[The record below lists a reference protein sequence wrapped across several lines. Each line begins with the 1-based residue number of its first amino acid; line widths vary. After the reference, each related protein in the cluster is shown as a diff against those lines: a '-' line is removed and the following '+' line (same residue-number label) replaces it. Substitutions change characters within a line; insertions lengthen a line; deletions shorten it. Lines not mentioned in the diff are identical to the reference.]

1 MSLDFEVIGPYRVVR
16 VLGQGG
22 MGTVY
27 QAIHAKSNEPV
38 AIKVIASNLA
48 QHQRFRRRFDA
59 EIQTLIK
66 LKHPNIVQLIGFGEE
81 RGLLFYSMEYVDG
94 ENLQQEL
101 RRSKTLP
108 WERVVDLAIEVCSA
122 LKHAHDFGVIH
133 RDLKPANL
141 MINSEGRLKLTDFGI
156 ARLFGATEV
165 TVEGSIL
172 GTADYMSPEQ
182 AEGKTVSIRSDLYSL
197 GCICYTALAG
207 RPPFMGKNIPEILFN
222 VRYGTL
228 TPLIN
233 LAPHVPK
240 ELCGLIEEMLR
251 KEPSMRPPTGLVIG
265 NRLQSLR
272 AGLTKRAK
280 DLGSDKIE
288 VGNLRELTSIDLHD
302 DTEIASAF
310 PSMIPSGPTIAEA
323 DKSKASLVDASKK
336 SKPPATENQVYNQ
349 DAKTQSSTSP
359 SYSQSVAGP
368 QDLTRIALSNSE
380 FELSDPPSGLDLAAK
395 TNFTEVGESDRR
407 RSSIVI
413 AESEESTVWKQWT
426 SVAGLVVVLL
436 LCTGAIVWFT
446 RAPSADSLYL
456 QISQA
461 MNSEDDAQI
470 LEIEP
475 VIENFQS
482 LYPNDPRNQDAEL
495 LLGEIYSLQTIK
507 QLQRKAKRGGTDLLD
522 PVEQAFLE
530 CIKYQEIDSGV
541 AKRKLKAMATVFGSS
556 ENLTAKQRIFVE
568 QAKRIAEQL
577 EADSKSSKSPAIAA
591 IEEQMIWAEANLT
604 SSVRAEW
611 LRGLIELFED
621 KAWARE
627 LIVSAKRKLAEIQ

>member
-1 MSLDFEVIGPYRVVR
+1 MSLDFEVIGPYRVIR

-27 QAIHAKSNEPV
+27 EAVHAKSKEPV
-38 AIKVIASNLA
+38 AVKVIAPNLA

-81 RGLLFYSMEYVDG
+81 KGLLFYSMEYVDG

-108 WERVVDLAIEVCSA
+108 WERVVDLAIDVCSA

-141 MINSEGRLKLTDFGI
+141 MINSQGKLKLTDFGI
-156 ARLFGATEV
+156 ARLFGASEV
-165 TVEGSIL
+165 TVEGSVL

-207 RPPFMGKNIPEILFN
+207 RPPFVGKNIPEILFN

-228 TPLIN
+228 TPLAN

-251 KEPSMRPPTGLVIG
+251 KEPSMRPPTGLVVG

-280 DLGSDKIE
+280 DLQADKTE

-302 DTEIASAF
+302 DTEIASVL
-310 PSMIPSGPTIAEA
+310 PSIVPS
-323 DKSKASLVDASKK
+323 DATVVLSDRNKTKPSINPKK
-336 SKPPATENQVYNQ
+336 PS
-349 DAKTQSSTSP
+349 DAKINGNDSQEPAVTQSSTSA
-359 SYSQSVAGP
+359 SFSQSMAGP
-368 QDLTRIALSNSE
+368 QDPTREAHSNSE
-380 FELSDPPSGLDLAAK
+380 FELNDPPSGVDLTAK

-413 AESEESTVWKQWT
+413 ADTEPANAWTQWL
-426 SVAGLVVVLL
+426 SVAGLIAVLI
-436 LCTGAIVWFT
+436 LCAGIILWFT
-446 RAPSADSLYL
+446 RSPSADSLYL
-456 QISQA
+456 EISQA
-461 MNSEDDAQI
+461 MNSAEDAQI

-475 VIENFQS
+475 TAESFQA
-482 LYPNDPRNQDAEL
+482 LYPSDPRNTEVEAL
-495 LLGEIYSLQTIK
+495 LEEIDSIRTIK
-507 QLQRKAKRGGTDLLD
+507 QLQQKARRGGTDLLD

-530 CIKYQEIDSGV
+530 CVKYQEIDTEI
-541 AKRKLKAMATVFGSS
+541 AKRKLRAMAIVFRAS
-556 ENLTAKQRIFVE
+556 ENLTPKQRIFVD
-568 QAKRIAEQL
+568 QAGRLAEQL
-577 EADSKSSKSPAIAA
+577 EADSKPSRSPAIES
-591 IEEQMIWAEANLT
+591 IEEQMIWAEANLPAST
-604 SSVRAEW
+604 RAEW
-611 LRGLIELFED
+611 LRGLIELFEE
-621 KAWARE
+621 KPWARE
-627 LIVSAKRKLAEIQ
+627 LIESAKRKLDEIK

>member
-1 MSLDFEVIGPYRVVR
+1 VSLDFEVIGPYRVIR

-27 QAIHAKSNEPV
+27 EAVHAKSKDPV
-38 AIKVIASNLA
+38 AVKVIAANLA

-81 RGLLFYSMEYVDG
+81 KGLLFYSMEYVDG

-108 WERVVDLAIEVCSA
+108 WERVVDLAIDVCSA

-141 MINSEGRLKLTDFGI
+141 MINSQGKLKLTDFGI
-156 ARLFGATEV
+156 ARLFGASEV
-165 TVEGSIL
+165 TVEGSVL

-182 AEGKTVSIRSDLYSL
+182 AEGKTVSLRSDLYSL
-197 GCICYTALAG
+197 GCICYTALTG

-228 TPLIN
+228 TPLST
-233 LAPHVPK
+233 LAPQVPK

-251 KEPSMRPPTGLVIG
+251 KEPSMRPPTGLVVG

-280 DLGSDKIE
+280 DLAADKTE
-288 VGNLRELTSIDLHD
+288 VGNLKELTSIDLRD
-302 DTEIASAF
+302 DTELASAL
-310 PSMIPSGPTIAEA
+310 PSMTPSDATVVLS
-323 DKSKASLVDASKK
+323 DKNKTRPSESFKKQPDSKSDGDHS
-336 SKPPATENQVYNQ
+336 EEQ
-349 DAKTQSSTSP
+349 AKTKSATSP
-359 SYSQSVAGP
+359 SISHSVAGP

-380 FELSDPPSGLDLAAK
+380 FELSDPPSGLDLTAK

-413 AESEESTVWKQWT
+413 ADTESATAWNQWL
-426 SVAGLVVVLL
+426 SVAGLIGVLV
-436 LCTGAIVWFT
+436 LCAGIIFWFT
-446 RAPSADSLYL
+446 RPPSADSLYL
-456 QISQA
+456 EISQA
-461 MNSEDDAQI
+461 MNSAEDSQI
-470 LEIEP
+470 LDAEP
-475 VIENFQS
+475 IAESFQT
-482 LYPNDPRNQDAEL
+482 LYPSDPRNAEVAVL
-495 LLGEIYSLQTIK
+495 LEEIESLQTIK
-507 QLQRKAKRGGTDLLD
+507 QLQRKARRGGTDLLD

-530 CIKYQEIDSGV
+530 CVKYQEIDSEI
-541 AKRKLKAMATVFGSS
+541 AKRKLRAMATVFRGS
-556 ENLTAKQRIFVE
+556 ENLTAKQRIFVD
-568 QAKRIAEQL
+568 QASRLAEHL
-577 EADSKSSKSPAIAA
+577 EAESKPSRNPAIES
-591 IEEQMIWAEANLT
+591 INEQMIWAEANLPAST
-604 SSVRAEW
+604 RAEW
-611 LRGLIELFED
+611 LRGLIELFEE
-621 KAWARE
+621 KPWARE
-627 LIVSAKRKLAEIQ
+627 LIESAKRKLEAIE

>member
-1 MSLDFEVIGPYRVVR
+1 MSLDFEVIGPYRVIR

-27 QAIHAKSNEPV
+27 EAVHAKSKEPV
-38 AIKVIASNLA
+38 AVKVIAANLA

-81 RGLLFYSMEYVDG
+81 KGLLFYSMEYVDG

-108 WERVVDLAIEVCSA
+108 WERVVDLAIDVCSA

-141 MINSEGRLKLTDFGI
+141 MINSHGKLKLTDFGI
-156 ARLFGATEV
+156 ARLFGASEV
-165 TVEGSIL
+165 TVEGSVL

-207 RPPFMGKNIPEILFN
+207 RPPFIGKNIPEILFN

-228 TPLIN
+228 TPLSN
-233 LAPHVPK
+233 LAPQVPK

-251 KEPSMRPPTGLVIG
+251 KEPSMRPPTGLVVG

-280 DLGSDKIE
+280 DLAADKTEI
-288 VGNLRELTSIDLHD
+288 GNLRELTSIDLRD
-302 DTEIASAF
+302 DTEIASVL
-310 PSMIPSGPTIAEA
+310 PSMVPSDVTVVLSDTNKTKPSEPPKQLSDA
-323 DKSKASLVDASKK
+323 KSNSNHSQE
-336 SKPPATENQVYNQ
+336 PP
-349 DAKTQSSTSP
+349 KTQSSTSP
-359 SYSQSVAGP
+359 SFSHSMAGP
-368 QDLTRIALSNSE
+368 QDLTREALSKSE
-380 FELSDPPSGLDLAAK
+380 FEINDPPSGIDLTAK

-413 AESEESTVWKQWT
+413 ADAETSTAWNQWL
-426 SVAGLVVVLL
+426 SVAGLIGVLIA
-436 LCTGAIVWFT
+436 CAGTIFWFT
-446 RAPSADSLYL
+446 RPPSADSLYL
-456 QISQA
+456 EISQA
-461 MNSEDDAQI
+461 MNSAEDSQI

-475 VIENFQS
+475 TAESFQA
-482 LYPNDPRNQDAEL
+482 LYPSDPRNTEVEVL
-495 LLGEIYSLQTIK
+495 LEEIDSLRTIK
-507 QLQRKAKRGGTDLLD
+507 QLQRKARRGGTDLLD

-530 CIKYQEIDSGV
+530 CIKYQEIDTEI
-541 AKRKLKAMATVFGSS
+541 AKRKLQAMAVVFRAS
-556 ENLTAKQRIFVE
+556 ENLTSKQRIFVD
-568 QAKRIAEQL
+568 QARRLAEQL
-577 EADSKSSKSPAIAA
+577 EAESQPSRSPAIES
-591 IEEQMIWAEANLT
+591 IEEQMTWAEANLPAST
-604 SSVRAEW
+604 RAEW
-611 LRGLIELFED
+611 LRGLIELFEE
-621 KAWARE
+621 KPWARE
-627 LIVSAKRKLAEIQ
+627 LIESAKRKLEAIK

>member
-1 MSLDFEVIGPYRVVR
+1 MSLDFEVIGPYRVIR

-27 QAIHAKSNEPV
+27 EAVHAKSKEPV
-38 AIKVIASNLA
+38 AVKVIAANLA

-81 RGLLFYSMEYVDG
+81 KGLLFYSMEYVDG

-108 WERVVDLAIEVCSA
+108 WERVVDLAIDVCSA

-141 MINSEGRLKLTDFGI
+141 MINSQGKLKLTDFGI
-156 ARLFGATEV
+156 ARLFGASEV
-165 TVEGSIL
+165 TVEGSVL

-207 RPPFMGKNIPEILFN
+207 RPPFIGKNIPEILFN

-228 TPLIN
+228 TPLSN
-233 LAPHVPK
+233 LAPQVPK

-251 KEPSMRPPTGLVIG
+251 KEPSMRPPTGLVVG

-280 DLGSDKIE
+280 DLAADKTEI
-288 VGNLRELTSIDLHD
+288 GNLRELTSIDLRD
-302 DTEIASAF
+302 DTEIASVL
-310 PSMIPSGPTIAEA
+310 PSMVPSDVTVVLSDTNKTKPSEPPKQLSDA
-323 DKSKASLVDASKK
+323 KANSNHSQE
-336 SKPPATENQVYNQ
+336 PP
-349 DAKTQSSTSP
+349 KTQSSTSP
-359 SYSQSVAGP
+359 SFSHSMAGP
-368 QDLTRIALSNSE
+368 QDLTREALSNSE
-380 FELSDPPSGLDLAAK
+380 FEINDPPSGIDLTAK

-413 AESEESTVWKQWT
+413 ADAEPSTAWNQWL
-426 SVAGLVVVLL
+426 SVAGLIGVLIA
-436 LCTGAIVWFT
+436 CAGTIFWFT
-446 RAPSADSLYL
+446 RPPSADSLYL
-456 QISQA
+456 EISQA
-461 MNSEDDAQI
+461 MNSAEDSQI

-475 VIENFQS
+475 TAESFQA
-482 LYPNDPRNQDAEL
+482 LYPSDPRNTEVEVL
-495 LLGEIYSLQTIK
+495 LEEIDSLRTIK
-507 QLQRKAKRGGTDLLD
+507 QLQRKARRGGTDLLD

-530 CIKYQEIDSGV
+530 CIKYQEIDTEI
-541 AKRKLKAMATVFGSS
+541 AKRKLQAMAVVFRAS
-556 ENLTAKQRIFVE
+556 ENLTSKQRIFVD
-568 QAKRIAEQL
+568 QARRLAEQL
-577 EADSKSSKSPAIAA
+577 EAESQPSRSPAIES
-591 IEEQMIWAEANLT
+591 IEEQMTWAEANLSAST
-604 SSVRAEW
+604 RAEW
-611 LRGLIELFED
+611 LRGLIELFEE
-621 KAWARE
+621 KPWARE
-627 LIVSAKRKLAEIQ
+627 LIESAKRKLEAIK

>member
-1 MSLDFEVIGPYRVVR
+1 MSLDFEVIGPYRVIR

-27 QAIHAKSNEPV
+27 EAVHAKSKEPV
-38 AIKVIASNLA
+38 AVKVIAANLA

-81 RGLLFYSMEYVDG
+81 KGLLFYSMEYVDG

-108 WERVVDLAIEVCSA
+108 WDRVVDLAIDVCSA

-141 MINSEGRLKLTDFGI
+141 MINSQGKLKLTDFGI
-156 ARLFGATEV
+156 ARLFGASEV
-165 TVEGSIL
+165 TAEGSIL

-197 GCICYTALAG
+197 GCICYAALAG
-207 RPPFMGKNIPEILFN
+207 RPPFVGKNIPEILFN

-228 TPLIN
+228 TPLAN

-251 KEPSMRPPTGLVIG
+251 KEPSMRPPTGLVVG

-280 DLGSDKIE
+280 DLAADKTE
-288 VGNLRELTSIDLHD
+288 VGNMRELTSIDLRD
-302 DTEIASAF
+302 DTEIASVL
-310 PSMIPSGPTIAEA
+310 PSIVPSDATVVLSDNNKTKPSEA
-323 DKSKASLVDASKK
+323 LKK
-336 SKPPATENQVYNQ
+336 QT
-349 DAKTQSSTSP
+349 DAKANGNDSHESPITQSSTS
-359 SYSQSVAGP
+359 SSFSQSMAGP
-368 QDLTRIALSNSE
+368 QDPTREALSNSE
-380 FELSDPPSGLDLAAK
+380 FEISNPPSGVDLTAK

-407 RSSIVI
+407 RSSIVMAD
-413 AESEESTVWKQWT
+413 AEPANAWNQWL
-426 SVAGLVVVLL
+426 SVAGLIGVLI
-436 LCTGAIVWFT
+436 LCAGTILWFT
-446 RAPSADSLYL
+446 RSPSADSLYL
-456 QISQA
+456 EISQA
-461 MNSEDDAQI
+461 MNSAEDSRI

-475 VIENFQS
+475 TAENFQA
-482 LYPNDPRNQDAEL
+482 LYPSDPRNTEVEVL
-495 LLGEIYSLQTIK
+495 LEEIDSIRTIK
-507 QLQRKAKRGGTDLLD
+507 QLQRKARRGGTDLLD

-530 CIKYQEIDSGV
+530 CVKYQEIDTEI
-541 AKRKLKAMATVFGSS
+541 AKRKLRAMAIVFRAS
-556 ENLTAKQRIFVE
+556 ENLTSKQRIFVE
-568 QAKRIAEQL
+568 QARRLAEQL
-577 EADSKSSKSPAIAA
+577 EADSKSSRSPAIES
-591 IEEQMIWAEANLT
+591 IEEQMIWAEANLPAST
-604 SSVRAEW
+604 RAEW
-611 LRGLIELFED
+611 LRGLIELFQE
-621 KAWARE
+621 KPWARE
-627 LIVSAKRKLAEIQ
+627 LIESAKRKLEEIK